1 MTIHLELM
9 KTLFTNATIEQ
20 YPLLNLTDAIHKFE
34 ESEIKGPKNDS
45 DYKFVNSSIDYI
57 NMIKK
62 IAEDEESVD
71 YNNIEEISLRNVVIT
86 DEFSRIKKKIL
97 IRELIVLNS
106 PDDDPDDATIV
117 VNKAVI
123 VPSISQ
129 DNTLERIKQKMYA
142 RATKKY
148 NSKLDEL
155 MKMLNNLNSQQT
167 GSPIQ
172 HQKNIHHLKQAKD
185 TLGKLKIPVLK
196 RKHTLEVINGEMQ
209 HFRKKVSKHV
219 EMSLDL
225 SDVDS
230 ERKQLKKMRRNL
242 AKMKSKMVGLKK
254 DLTSDEFEHTNQKDL
269 KIKMQMIEL
278 SKEMEKLNKKMKELT
293 EESEVRDEKVQ
304 EHHRKIRKIM
314 YEHNKKID
322 DTINDDDFTEDDFVS
337 AKNSNKNEEKESD
350 LKTLGF
356 KLSNINTK
364 Q

>member
-1 MTIHLELM
+1 MTIPLELM

-155 MKMLNNLNSQQT
+155 MKMLNNLNSQ
-167 GSPIQ
+167 
-172 HQKNIHHLKQAKD
+172 
-185 TLGKLKIPVLK
+185 
-196 RKHTLEVINGEMQ
+196 
-209 HFRKKVSKHV
+209 
-219 EMSLDL
+219 
-225 SDVDS
+225 
-230 ERKQLKKMRRNL
+230 
-242 AKMKSKMVGLKK
+242 
-254 DLTSDEFEHTNQKDL
+254 
-269 KIKMQMIEL
+269 
-278 SKEMEKLNKKMKELT
+278 
-293 EESEVRDEKVQ
+293 
-304 EHHRKIRKIM
+304 
-314 YEHNKKID
+314 
-322 DTINDDDFTEDDFVS
+322 
-337 AKNSNKNEEKESD
+337 
-350 LKTLGF
+350 
-356 KLSNINTK
+356 
-364 Q
+364 